1 MEATSRGSYLGT
13 EIAGR
18 WWRRYRARGFFSRGN
33 GELWLDDEGFHF
45 RRLLTRSPLDIAW
58 REMTRVR
65 LGRWH
70 AGRWAAG
77 RPVLKVDFE
86 RDGRQ
91 LSAGFVLP
99 GERQRI
105 EELADELRGRIA
117 PA

>member
-1 MEATSRGSYLGT
+1 MEATSRGTYLGT
-13 EIAGR
+13 EVAGR
-18 WWRRYRARGFFSRGN
+18 WWWRYLARGFFSRGN

-45 RRLLTRSPLDIAW
+45 RRLLTRSPLDIGW
-58 REMTRVR
+58 REMTRIR

-77 RPVLKVDFE
+77 RAVLKVDFE

-99 GERQRI
+99 GDRQRM
-105 EELADELRGRIA
+105 EELADELRVRIA
-117 PA
+117 PT